1 MQLAD
6 LVVEKLVGSHDR
18 DFLGVEGILNLELSG
33 LSPLLDRLALKA
45 EVKSNEDAVPVVFGC
60 EVLLLEDEP
69 RVQHSRLQP
78 LVAQT
83 VVHGASF
90 FLSSSSSLMLQT
102 LAVELHCPLEE
113 SESQSTHEGVASILL
128 IGQIIDSVTPTT
140 D

>member
-18 DFLGVEGILNLELSG
+18 DFLGVKGILNLELSG

-45 EVKSNEDAVPVVFGC
+45 EVKSNEDSVPVVFGC

-69 RVQHSRLQP
+69 RVQHSRLQSF
-78 LVAQT
+78 VAQT
-83 VVHGASF
+83 VVHGASL
-90 FLSSSSSLMLQT
+90 FLSSNSSSMIQT

-113 SESQSTHEGVASILL
+113 SKPQTTHEGVASILL
-128 IGQIIDSVTPTT
+128 SCQIIDSITPTA